1 MTTNQQYSEEPMEEK
16 YPINHISIEKRF
28 MTGMSHKEQLNKY
41 FASFKD
47 KSIETEYNESNN
59 ERENEPNN
67 ERETEYNESDN
78 ETKYNESDNESDN
91 EIDNESDNETE
102 YNESKDEDINSL
114 WDMGEVIDGL
124 WETEDDDKVV
134 TFLTHNGR
142 FHTDEVTACAFVKL
156 IEEPES
162 ILKITRSRDMT
173 NKKYYNWVVDVGKE
187 YNNEKKY
194 YDHHQQTCDKTWPNT
209 DVLLSSCGMVF
220 LHNWDQILTKL
231 GFSNSTFEEATQIYK
246 RYIAWIDAND
256 NGQSIDDI
264 NHSYR
269 YIYESK
275 SKKFGH
281 NTNLIHVVSN
291 MNGSDH
297 NDDEAQMINFEQA
310 VSYMRISLFPLIES
324 FMEKMR
330 QSHKNVQYIKQ
341 NCNVNDGI
349 IEVPRHCYIGKY
361 VLNKVDP
368 NKKLA
373 FTIYQRSNTEWGFS
387 AIQDE
392 RFINRIDLVEEDKIK
407 YPNLVFIHKKKFCG
421 SSTSK
426 QEAYKICED
435 SIKQY
440 NAKRRDKVILYS
452 LMIIFLSLVI
462 MLFLLTENNFDD
474 NLLKFLPN

>member
-78 ETKYNESDNESDN
+78 ETKYNESDNESDD
-91 EIDNESDNETE
+91 ESDNESDNETE

-324 FMEKMR
+324 F
-330 QSHKNVQYIKQ
+330 
-341 NCNVNDGI
+341 
-349 IEVPRHCYIGKY
+349 
-361 VLNKVDP
+361 
-368 NKKLA
+368 
-373 FTIYQRSNTEWGFS
+373 
-387 AIQDE
+387 
-392 RFINRIDLVEEDKIK
+392 INRIDLVEEDKIK